1 MAACG
6 TDNGVVSRFAVQSL
20 GRRFFKVAF
29 MNDSSV
35 GPLAWVNGSDAPE
48 KA

>member
-1 MAACG
+1 MASFQVCLSK
-6 TDNGVVSRFAVQSL
+6 TWDGVFSRWL
-20 GRRFFKVAF
+20 Y